1 MNASAAAW
9 LVLLIAI
16 IGANWPFAT
25 ERVLLVGP
33 QRADKALGWRAIELV
48 LTCGLTLAAGL
59 ALEARLGQVQPQHW
73 EFFAAFG
80 FLFLTLAFPGF
91 VWRYLRAS
99 RAVLPTA
106 RPPMGIE
113 QGGTAHSIE
122 RHRT

>member
-16 IGANWPFAT
+16 VGANLPFAT
-25 ERVLLVGP
+25 ERVLLIGP
-33 QRADKALGWRAIELV
+33 RRADKALGWRAVELL

-91 VWRYLRAS
+91 VWRYLRAPRS
-99 RAVLPTA
+99 VLRTA
-106 RPPMGIE
+106 RPPVGVE
-113 QGGTAHSIE
+113 HSGKAPSD
-122 RHRT
+122 